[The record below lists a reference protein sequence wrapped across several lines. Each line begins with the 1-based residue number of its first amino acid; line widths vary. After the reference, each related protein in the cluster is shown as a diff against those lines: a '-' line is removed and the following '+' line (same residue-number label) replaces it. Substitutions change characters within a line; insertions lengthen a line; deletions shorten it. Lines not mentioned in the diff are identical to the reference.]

1 VAWNGQEK
9 TGSVMLTVMRLQR
22 TLAKR
27 ERIKAAVENNAGPQH
42 RFPDFKL
49 GGMVKG
55 YDGNKEFVNN

>member
-1 VAWNGQEK
+1 
-9 TGSVMLTVMRLQR
+9 MLTVMRLQR

-55 YDGNKEFVNN
+55 YDGNKELVNN